1 MPKVSTVLWVVT
13 VLALAP
19 LACGGEQPQPSPPP
33 QSAAAPPS
41 SSAAVAPPASPAPRA
56 DAKLLPRKLF
66 FDNPDR
72 TRVLVSPDSKHIG
85 WLAPLGGVLNVWV
98 APADDVTKGQ
108 AVTKDA
114 KRGVRRW
121 MWAYTN
127 DQVLYAQDKDG
138 DENWHV
144 HAVDLKT
151 SADRD
156 LTPIDGVNAEIEG
169 LSERRP
175 HELLVGLNDR
185 DKKVH
190 DVYVLDILTAKR
202 TLVAQNDDGFAGWIT
217 DDDLKVR
224 FAAKQNPDGSQDF
237 LEPDAKSKWK
247 SFQHVPMEDT
257 LGTDGVGFD
266 RSGATLYLKDSRG
279 SDTAGLFAV
288 DTKTGKSKLIAQ
300 DSRAD
305 LGEVLIHPTK
315 HTVEAVTFDYDK
327 PLWTVIDKSVEPDF
341 AYLKT
346 VADGTLVV
354 NSRTLDERRWIV
366 AFIPSDGPVRYY
378 RYDRGAAGKPGA
390 ATFLFTNEKA
400 LEGAALSKMQAV
412 VVQSRDGLGLVSYLT
427 VPRDADP
434 DGDGRPSQP
443 LPMVLYV
450 HGGPWARD
458 AWGLNPYHQWLASRG
473 YAVLSVN
480 YRGSTGF
487 GKKFVNAGNMEWAGK
502 MHDDL
507 MDAVKWAIDQHIA
520 DPAKV
525 AIMGGSYGGYA
536 TLVGLTFTPDT
547 FACGVDIVGPSNL
560 MTLLQSIP
568 PYWQPQ
574 IEQFAKRVGDWRT
587 DDGKKLLSERSPLSH
602 VDAIKKP
609 LLIGQG
615 ANDPRVKQ
623 AEADQIVSAMKAK
636 SIPVTYVLFP
646 DEGHGFARPPNR
658 IGFNAVSE
666 VFLAQCLGGPYQ
678 PVGDDFAGSTIT
690 VPAGAENVYGLGDA
704 LAGKR

>member
-1 MPKVSTVLWVVT
+1 MAKVSTVFSVVT

-19 LACGGEQPQPSPPP
+19 LSCGGEQPQPAPMPQSSASPP
-33 QSAAAPPS
+33 A
-41 SSAAVAPPASPAPRA
+41 SSAAVTPPAPAAPRV

-72 TRVLVSPDSKHIG
+72 TRVLVSPDGKHIG
-85 WLAPLGGVLNVWV
+85 WLAPVAGVLNVWV
-98 APADDVTKGQ
+98 APADDVNKAQ

-114 KRGVRRW
+114 KRGIRRW
-121 MWAYTN
+121 MWAFTS
-127 DQVLYAQDKDG
+127 DHVLYMQDKDG

-151 SADRD
+151 NDDRD

-190 DVYVLDILTAKR
+190 DVHVVDILTAKR
-202 TLVAQNDDGFAGWIT
+202 KLVAQNDDGYASWLT

-224 FAAKQNPDGSQDF
+224 YAAKQNPDGSQDF
-237 LEPDAKSKWK
+237 LEPAGKGKWK

-257 LGTDGVGFD
+257 LGTDGAGFD
-266 RSGATLYLKDSRG
+266 KTGATLYLKDSRG
-279 SDTAGLFAV
+279 RDTAGLFAV
-288 DTKTGKSKLIAQ
+288 DTKSGKSKLVAENA
-300 DSRAD
+300 RAD
-305 LGEVLIHPTK
+305 LGDVMMHPTQ
-315 HTVEAVTFDYDK
+315 HTVEAVSFDYDK
-327 PLWTVIDKSVEPDF
+327 PSWTVIDKSVAPDF
-341 AYLKT
+341 EYLKT
-346 VADGTLVV
+346 VAEGTLLV
-354 NSRTLDERRWIV
+354 NSRSLDEKRWIV
-366 AFIPSDGPVRYY
+366 AFVPSDGPVRYY
-378 RYDRGAAGKPGA
+378 RYDRSVPGKAGA
-390 ATFLFTNEKA
+390 ATFLFTNESA
-400 LEGAALSKMQAV
+400 LEGLTLSKMQAV
-412 VVQSRDGLGLVSYLT
+412 VVRSRDGLDLVSYLT
-427 VPRDADP
+427 VPRAADG
-434 DGDGRPSQP
+434 DGDGRPTQP

-458 AWGLNPYHQWLASRG
+458 SWGLNPYHQWLASRG

-507 MDAVKWAIDQHIA
+507 IDAVKWAIDQHIA
-520 DPAKV
+520 DPAKI
-525 AIMGGSYGGYA
+525 AIMGGSYGGYS

-587 DDGKKLLSERSPLSH
+587 DEGKKLLTDRSPLSH

-623 AEADQIVSAMKAK
+623 AEADQIVTAMKSK
-636 SIPVTYVLFP
+636 GIPVTYVLFP

-678 PVGDDFAGSTIT
+678 PVGGDFAGSTIT

-704 LAGKR
+704 LAGRK